1 SLSLQMGSWGHAADV
16 LIPSPVARSAERLS
30 LARHDVVHVMDV
42 ARVDVR
48 ERDGENAE
56 GLTIAELVL
65 QDGLDE
71 LLTGRQGF
79 SACRH
84 HRVDLGDG
92 ELVVAVRRDR
102 GAKRMEQ
109 LIQPDPQTPGTIN
122 ARITQFFKAAR
133 SCAAEATSR

>member
-1 SLSLQMGSWGHAADV
+1 
-16 LIPSPVARSAERLS
+16 
-30 LARHDVVHVMDV
+30 MDV

-102 GAKRMEQ
+102 GGRGWGSRTHRT
-109 LIQPDPQTPGTIN
+109 PRPQGPTNPPTPKSSRPPRPVPPGPTP
-122 ARITQFFKAAR
+122 RKAGR
-133 SCAAEATSR
+133 GRRGGP